1 MYTLLGDLTIARWS
15 VACCLCT
22 LSWSKETVPMVIDVW
37 VEIKP
42 QLGGAFECIPLF
54 VKKAS
59 CSDTVGSWKMEPV
72 FTWWD
77 TADSTNYLR
86 ESKKSFFHLLVNDVS
101 GSRGVFPNVTEIC
114 FCVSSAVLL
123 FTDSSTLWHKM
134 WKSQPGFHVHICTIF
149 GSFQYC
155 CQFYI
160 LLLKIFVKLSIFLFL
175 CYVIN
180 GILPNNSMI

>member
-114 FCVSSAVLL
+114 FCVSSASAPFHRQLHFVTQNVKKSAWISRSHMHHFWIVPVLL
-123 FTDSSTLWHKM
+123 SVLPTTTEDFCKTKH
-134 WKSQPGFHVHICTIF
+134 F
-149 GSFQYC
+149 SF
-155 CQFYI
+155 FM
-160 LLLKIFVKLSIFLFL
+160 L
-175 CYVIN
+175 CY
-180 GILPNNSMI
+180 